1 MCTGG
6 FDLTLREHRPAGVHK
21 AYPNLDLAKLVCAL
35 LVIVIHTAPLENIST
50 LGHFYLGNVVTRVA
64 VPLFFAMSGFLFFG
78 KLDYAEGR
86 IAQTRANLSRLIRST
101 RKNILL
107 YVIWSVLY
115 LTVTLPDWYAAGW
128 WGWAAVM
135 DWLFSFLFSGS
146 YYHLWYLLALILAV
160 PALYLLLTVVP
171 VSRIGLAASVLWA
184 MECLVYSYAWIGA
197 DQVSLV
203 AFISGRMPIIFDA
216 LLRALPLI
224 AVGAILS
231 QRQIKAPRTTAC
243 IGAFLLCAVEASA
256 LYFFT
261 PNESSFS
268 YLFSTPLMVW
278 FVLGGL
284 ITWKQLPLSSRQQ
297 FCLRDMSLSI
307 YCIHPMVCQ
316 LCKHL
321 SVPSGIPFWMAVTAI
336 SVATAYLWT
345 FRTRL
350 QQKRRL

>member
-1 MCTGG
+1 MAP
-6 FDLTLREHRPAGVHK
+6 REHRPVRTHK

-35 LVIVIHTAPLENIST
+35 LVVLIHTAPLESIST
-50 LGHFYLGNVVTRVA
+50 LGHFYLGNVVARAA

-78 KLDYAEGR
+78 RLDYAEGR
-86 IAQTRANLSRLIRST
+86 IARTRENLSRLIRTT
-101 RKNILL
+101 RKNVLL

-115 LTVTLPDWYAAGW
+115 LFITLPEWYATGW
-128 WGWAAVM
+128 WGWFAVK
-135 DWLFSFLFSGS
+135 DWLHGFLFIGS

-160 PALYLLLTVVP
+160 PTLYLLLTVIP
-171 VSRIGLAASVLWA
+171 VSRIGIVASGLWA
-184 MECLVYSYAWIGA
+184 MECLVYSYAWIGT
-197 DQVSLV
+197 DQIPLV
-203 AFISGRMPIIFDA
+203 ALIGSRMPIIFDT

-231 QRQIKAPRTTAC
+231 RRQIKAPRVTAC
-243 IGAFLLCAVEASA
+243 IGAFLLCAAEASA

-278 FVLGGL
+278 FVLSGL
-284 ITWKQLPLSSRQQ
+284 IAWRQLPLNSRRQ

-316 LCKHL
+316 LCERL
-321 SVPSGIPFWMAVTAI
+321 SVPSGIPFWMAVTAV
-336 SVATAYLWT
+336 SVAVAYLWT
-345 FRTRL
+345 IRTRL
-350 QQKRRL
+350 HQKRRM